1 MSKKLYTEAEASTA
15 LVQGNEAGL
24 NFFFELYYTPLTW
37 FSLRL
42 TDDQTAAEDIVTE
55 AFLKLWKHRAE
66 IKNPEYIK
74 TYLYRVVQNAAIDL
88 LRSRKRRT
96 IGDKELQYLTPLSEG
111 TILARLVE
119 TEFHHQIFLS
129 LNNLPPRMGKVFRMF
144 YLQGKT
150 YQEIA
155 DELQI
160 SIHTVRNQ
168 RLRAL
173 QLLRQELLVF
183 FCALVFTAI

>member
-1 MSKKLYTEAEASTA
+1 MSKKLYTEAEAATA

-42 TDDQTAAEDIVTE
+42 TNDQTAAEDIVTE
-55 AFLKLWKHRAE
+55 AFLKLWKHRDE
-66 IKNPEYIK
+66 IKNPDYIK

-88 LRSRKRRT
+88 LRSRKRRSA
-96 IGDKELQYLTPLSEG
+96 GDKELKYLTPLSEG

-173 QLLRQELLVF
+173 QLLRQELMLLFVL
-183 FCALVFTAI
+183 ALFSF